1 MKTTKQISIIALAFA
16 SLFASCK
23 TTEEVTSIEETAS
36 PKGEVVSET
45 PSSADPVLEPVTDT
59 NERTFFASIVRTPC
73 YGNCPTYEMKI
84 YTDGFV
90 ELRGIRGIDLI
101 GKYTTQISQN
111 QIQNFK
117 IRANRTGFMD
127 MEDSYDGMITDVPSA
142 TTTIV
147 LEGVRK
153 SVYRRYNYPPS
164 ILKFEVM
171 FDDLL
176 KSERW
181 TPVEVIEE

>member
-1 MKTTKQISIIALAFA
+1 MKTKHISIIALAFV
-16 SLFASCK
+16 SLFTSCK
-23 TTEEVTSIEETAS
+23 TTEEITSSEEATS
-36 PKGEVVSET
+36 PKGEVVSEAPANGVIAT
-45 PSSADPVLEPVTDT
+45 EELADT

-73 YGNCPTYEMKI
+73 YGNCPTYNMTI
-84 YTDGFV
+84 YSDGYV
-90 ELRGIRGIDLI
+90 ELEGIRGIELI
-101 GKYTTQISQN
+101 GKYTTHILPS
-111 QIQNFK
+111 QIQNIK
-117 IRANRTGFMD
+117 IRANRTGFMY
-127 MEDSYDGMITDVPSA
+127 MEDSYDGSVTDLPSA
-142 TTTIV
+142 TTTII

-181 TPVEVIEE
+181 TPIDVTEE